1 MEFTPIATQE
11 EFEARVKDAYGDVK
25 DLQAQITTLTT
36 ERDTG
41 AETITK
47 LQGQVKAYEVTALKQ
62 RIAADN
68 GIPAH
73 MADRL
78 HGETEKD
85 IMADAKTMAG
95 QLREVKGPP
104 PGYNA
109 ETQHDPKTAAL
120 RAMLQNLKGE

>member
-11 EFEARVKDAYGDVK
+11 EFEARVKDVYGDVK
-25 DLQAQITTLTT
+25 DLQTQINTLTT

-73 MADRL
+73 MADRI

-104 PGYNA
+104 PQYNA
-109 ETQHDPKTAAL
+109 EAQSDNQKAAL
-120 RAMLQNLKGE
+120 RTMLQNLKGE

>member
-11 EFEARVKDAYGDVK
+11 EFEARVKDVYGDVK
-25 DLQAQITTLTT
+25 DLQTQINTLTT

-109 ETQHDPKTAAL
+109 DTQADPKKAAL